1 MFFEGGRGGGGWG
14 GGSGCRWKGVPTE
27 KKVFAY
33 FCAHALYKISISW
46 LKWFSRFNINKRNNG
61 RKRAITLPVLR
72 NSVKSH
78 LNMDPK
84 QHSEFQDPSSSNSLH
99 IQLTRFSY
107 WYNSKV

>member
-1 MFFEGGRGGGGWG
+1 MRIFFEGGGGVGGRGVAGRGF
-14 GGSGCRWKGVPTE
+14 RP
-27 KKVFAY
+27 KKRYSLIFYAQ
-33 FCAHALYKISISW
+33 ALYKISISW

-61 RKRAITLPVLR
+61 RKRGITLPVLR

-99 IQLTRFSY
+99 IQ
-107 WYNSKV
+107 